1 MEKLT
6 NIIEAVLFA
15 AGNGVPFSLIAEK
28 LNVTAAQVKK
38 CAEALQEKY
47 AGDCGIHLL
56 IFNNKAQFASNPAYK
71 DQVAD
76 VLNSIKEKEF
86 TKTILESAAIIAY
99 KQPITKGELEE
110 IRRVNSDYA
119 VKTLLELKMIEPCGR
134 KDAIGK
140 PILYCTTDNFLKR
153 FHISSLEE
161 LPDYESLMA
170 QIAEL
175 SESTE
180 DSYLYRKDV
189 YEGEGGEDGAGTEA
203 RAETAAAESAD
214 KDGAAKPHDD
224 LPDFLQDLD
233 AKDII
238 RIE

>member
-6 NIIEAVLFA
+6 NIIEAILFA
-15 AGNGVPFSLIAEK
+15 AGNGVPFAFIAEK
-28 LNVTAAQVKK
+28 LDVTVAQVKK
-38 CAEALQEKY
+38 SVEELQAKY

-56 IFNNKAQFASNPAYK
+56 TFNNKAQFASNPDYK

-110 IRRVNSDYA
+110 LRRVNSDYA

-161 LPDYESLMA
+161 LPDYDSLMA

-175 SESTE
+175 SENTE

-189 YEGEGGEDGAGTEA
+189 YEGEEGENGAPSGA
-203 RAETAAAESAD
+203 QAETAAA
-214 KDGAAKPHDD
+214 AAGPQPEEPERPAD
-224 LPDFLQDLD
+224 LPDFLRDVD
-233 AKDII
+233 DSDII
-238 RIE
+238 RID